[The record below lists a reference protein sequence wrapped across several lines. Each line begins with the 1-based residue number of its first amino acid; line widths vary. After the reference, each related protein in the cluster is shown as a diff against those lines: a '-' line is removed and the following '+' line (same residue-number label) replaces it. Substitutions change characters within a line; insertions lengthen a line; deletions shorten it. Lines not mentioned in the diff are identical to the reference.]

1 VNSEPAGYQRP
12 AAVET
17 RDGIFYARHERRLK
31 PTEVCPARPLESLGR
46 WVGDLLG
53 DTRTRRLVE
62 QELEPM
68 LLSEDE
74 MPTDP
79 RPPSRP
85 RRCLTARE
93 PRPRT
98 AGPASARLLSA
109 GESDR
114 TRWKVQRT
122 TRRGSSGPEGSGRS
136 GEEQAPPFEP
146 DPELVTYLERGRKA
160 DAPAKFRK
168 ALDELSDREP
178 R

>member
-46 WVGDLLG
+46 WVDDLLG

-62 QELEPM
+62 QELETM

-79 RPPSRP
+79 PPS
-85 RRCLTARE
+85 E
-93 PRPRT
+93 PPPPVPDGT
-98 AGPASARLLSA
+98 GTSTKD
-109 GESDR
+109 G
-114 TRWKVQRT
+114 
-122 TRRGSSGPEGSGRS
+122 RRGER
-136 GEEQAPPFEP
+136 EAP
-146 DPELVTYLERGRKA
+146 
-160 DAPAKFRK
+160 
-168 ALDELSDREP
+168 
-178 R
+178 